1 MKKMKNE
8 NNLPESASRNLFSRG
23 YGKAKQGIVNALE
36 RRAERHAENDVVFT
50 EPLTPAPA
58 EAPKPLTRGGVDMW
72 FLFISMVLICF
83 GAIMSYSAGAVFAE
97 QRYDD
102 PTYFFV
108 RYVIFA
114 AFACFVSTLFVIFAR
129 PWFWRM
135 FGAAAYLGAIFL
147 LLLVMV
153 IGDEGGGAQ
162 RWIAIGPITIQ
173 PSEVAKTAI
182 VMVLALYMAKYEKE
196 ISSTHFFGGSFKH
209 GVFMPAISVNVK
221 IEAMRRDI
229 VCISYEC
236 GTAAS
241 LMIAGIVAYLEE
253 TIPSGI
259 EVSTTDKR
267 VNIYP
272 QRFKQAEKVLEYFA
286 LSNLTF
292 EDNAINIG
300 FSMV

>member
-1 MKKMKNE
+1 M
-8 NNLPESASRNLFSRG
+8 
-23 YGKAKQGIVNALE
+23 NA
-36 RRAERHAENDVVFT
+36 VITYT
-50 EPLTPAPA
+50 EIS
-58 EAPKPLTRGGVDMW
+58 D
-72 FLFISMVLICF
+72 FI
-83 GAIMSYSAGAVFAE
+83 
-97 QRYDD
+97 
-102 PTYFFV
+102 
-108 RYVIFA
+108 
-114 AFACFVSTLFVIFAR
+114 
-129 PWFWRM
+129 
-135 FGAAAYLGAIFL
+135 
-147 LLLVMV
+147 
-153 IGDEGGGAQ
+153 
-162 RWIAIGPITIQ
+162 
-173 PSEVAKTAI
+173 
-182 VMVLALYMAKYEKE
+182 EKE
-196 ISSTHFFGGSFKH
+196 YKIRPKFTTVDEKTFEVSYKP

-259 EVSTTDKR
+259 EVSTADKR

-272 QRFKQAEKVLEYFA
+272 QRFKQAEKVLEYVA